1 MLGWAPPPGTGR
13 ASQRACRPA
22 KSRSRRGSTGG
33 TAASHRLRNFSY
45 GWPVSNASRVTW
57 YGTDRTVIIWLP
69 WSPWRGASRT
79 TAVSPWQPGSSPR
92 VLTSGGQRSM
102 LSVRRPTENYWSD
115 PSKRLGGFMV
125 EQDTRLRILAAA
137 KGVLLDVGY
146 ANLSTRGIAEAAG
159 VPLSQIHYH
168 FGTKQNLMLAV
179 LDMENQMRLARQAAM
194 YEADKPLWEQW
205 LQACDF
211 FDDDL
216 ESGYV
221 RVLMEMTAAGWSNP
235 EIAAAVST
243 QVQGWFDLLAEVA
256 QRAAKRFGLLS
267 PFTPAELA
275 ALAGLP
281 FLGAEAVILLGL
293 DDSKIAGRPA
303 LRKIG
308 ELLRVLEEPPEPR
321 RPR

>member
-1 MLGWAPPPGTGR
+1 
-13 ASQRACRPA
+13 
-22 KSRSRRGSTGG
+22 
-33 TAASHRLRNFSY
+33 
-45 GWPVSNASRVTW
+45 
-57 YGTDRTVIIWLP
+57 
-69 WSPWRGASRT
+69 
-79 TAVSPWQPGSSPR
+79 
-92 VLTSGGQRSM
+92 
-102 LSVRRPTENYWSD
+102 
-115 PSKRLGGFMV
+115 MV
-125 EQDTRLRILAAA
+125 AEQDTRLRILAAA
-137 KGVLLDVGY
+137 KGVLMEAGY

-168 FGTKQNLMLAV
+168 FGSKQKLMLAV
-179 LDMENQMRLARQAAM
+179 LDMENRARLARQ
-194 YEADKPLWEQW
+194 EALFESDKPLWEQW

-235 EIAAAVST
+235 EIAEVVSA

-267 PFTPAELA
+267 PFTPEELA

-308 ELLRVLEEPPEPR
+308 DLLRVLEERPER
-321 RPR
+321 RKSP

>member
-1 MLGWAPPPGTGR
+1 M
-13 ASQRACRPA
+13 
-22 KSRSRRGSTGG
+22 
-33 TAASHRLRNFSY
+33 
-45 GWPVSNASRVTW
+45 
-57 YGTDRTVIIWLP
+57 
-69 WSPWRGASRT
+69 
-79 TAVSPWQPGSSPR
+79 
-92 VLTSGGQRSM
+92 M
-102 LSVRRPTENYWSD
+102 SVRRPNEIPSD
-115 PSKRLGGFMV
+115 GFGQRLGGSMVV

-137 KGVLLDVGY
+137 KDVLLDAGY
-146 ANLSTRGIAEAAG
+146 AHLSTRGIAEAAG

-168 FGTKQNLMLAV
+168 FGSKQNLMLAL
-179 LDMENQMRLARQAAM
+179 LDMENRMRLARQAAM

-211 FDDDL
+211 FEDDL

-221 RVLMEMTAAGWSNP
+221 RVLMEMTAAGWSDQ
-235 EIAAAVST
+235 EIADAVST

-256 QRAAKRFGLLS
+256 QRAAKRLGPLS
-267 PFTPAELA
+267 PFTAEELA

-308 ELLRVLEEPPEPR
+308 ELLRTLEEAPGPGGH
-321 RPR
+321 

>member
-1 MLGWAPPPGTGR
+1 
-13 ASQRACRPA
+13 
-22 KSRSRRGSTGG
+22 
-33 TAASHRLRNFSY
+33 
-45 GWPVSNASRVTW
+45 
-57 YGTDRTVIIWLP
+57 
-69 WSPWRGASRT
+69 
-79 TAVSPWQPGSSPR
+79 
-92 VLTSGGQRSM
+92 
-102 LSVRRPTENYWSD
+102 
-115 PSKRLGGFMV
+115 MV
-125 EQDTRLRILAAA
+125 AEQDTRLRILAAA
-137 KGVLLDVGY
+137 KGVLMEAGY

-168 FGTKQNLMLAV
+168 FGSKQKLMLAV
-179 LDMENQMRLARQAAM
+179 LDTENRARLARQEAM
-194 YEADKPLWEQW
+194 FESDKPLWEQW

-235 EIAAAVST
+235 EIAEAVSA

-267 PFTPAELA
+267 PFTPEELA

-293 DDSKIAGRPA
+293 NDSKIAGRPA

-308 ELLRVLEEPPEPR
+308 ELLRALEE
-321 RPR
+321 RPQPGRPG

>member
-1 MLGWAPPPGTGR
+1 
-13 ASQRACRPA
+13 
-22 KSRSRRGSTGG
+22 
-33 TAASHRLRNFSY
+33 
-45 GWPVSNASRVTW
+45 
-57 YGTDRTVIIWLP
+57 
-69 WSPWRGASRT
+69 
-79 TAVSPWQPGSSPR
+79 
-92 VLTSGGQRSM
+92 
-102 LSVRRPTENYWSD
+102 
-115 PSKRLGGFMV
+115 MV
-125 EQDTRLRILAAA
+125 AEQDTRLRILAAA
-137 KGVLLDVGY
+137 KGVLMEAGY

-168 FGTKQNLMLAV
+168 FGSKQKLMLAV
-179 LDMENQMRLARQAAM
+179 LDTENRARLARQEAM
-194 YEADKPLWEQW
+194 FESDKPLWEQW

-235 EIAAAVST
+235 EIAEAVSA

-267 PFTPAELA
+267 PFTPEELA

-293 DDSKIAGRPA
+293 NDSKIAGRPA

-308 ELLRVLEEPPEPR
+308 ELLRVLEERPEPG
-321 RPR
+321 RPG